1 MTKCWKIQWFLN
13 EYGGSQKKTIGGKN
27 ERKQCQKRMS
37 GKKMNIY
44 DALDFSEGASYAVM
58 CYNLYGN
65 GTEPG
70 TKSGSGEYKSIWWGN
85 EGRSRMSLAD
95 VYFY

>member
-1 MTKCWKIQWFLN
+1 
-13 EYGGSQKKTIGGKN
+13 
-27 ERKQCQKRMS
+27 MS

-70 TKSGSGEYKSIWWGN
+70 TKADLENINLYDGEMRG
-85 EGRSRMSLAD
+85 EMQ
-95 VYFY
+95 

>member
-1 MTKCWKIQWFLN
+1 MKEK
-13 EYGGSQKKTIGGKN
+13 SVKK
-27 ERKQCQKRMS
+27 ECQE
-37 GKKMNIY
+37 KKMNIC

-70 TKSGSGEYKSIWWGN
+70 LKADLENINLYDGEMKG
-85 EGRSRMSLAD
+85 E
-95 VYFY
+95 VE

>member
-1 MTKCWKIQWFLN
+1 
-13 EYGGSQKKTIGGKN
+13 
-27 ERKQCQKRMS
+27 MS

-70 TKSGSGEYKSIWWGN
+70 TKADLENIRCNRKRDKYRRRESTSSMGGRHTGIYDQTIWRGEP
-85 EGRSRMSLAD
+85 L
-95 VYFY
+95 

>member
-1 MTKCWKIQWFLN
+1 MKEN
-13 EYGGSQKKTIGGKN
+13 SVKK
-27 ERKQCQKRMS
+27 ECQEKRMS

-70 TKSGSGEYKSIWWGN
+70 TKADLENINLYDGEMKG
-85 EGRSRMSLAD
+85 E
-95 VYFY
+95 VE

>member
-1 MTKCWKIQWFLN
+1 
-13 EYGGSQKKTIGGKN
+13 
-27 ERKQCQKRMS
+27 
-37 GKKMNIY
+37 MNIY

-70 TKSGSGEYKSIWWGN
+70 PKADPENINLYDWEMKGEV
-85 EGRSRMSLAD
+85 E
-95 VYFY
+95 